1 VQVHNLTKA
10 IAQTAASAAAADA
23 TADIARSAEQAQA
36 LTQNF
41 LLSRKTTDIAAAQA
55 AAAAL
60 KRATATADSVVA
72 GVATAEWRVLQTGI
86 SGFIGALGAMIEV
99 IDAERQAIDQL
110 GRIGPIVGTVADALA
125 LHAAQIPEP
134 IRQLAA
140 LRLQSAVQGSRVAAA
155 RFMLARQPADQD
167 NAVQE
172 DARMTLALAQLTNG
186 LSTGS
191 TRLDDMIAFVNQ
203 RSFAFAAALQSA
215 IDATVARQTA
225 EQSLAAATHQLDS
238 ALRDLRHQSTVLREQ
253 SLRRQGVMVGTLRQT
268 LLGAS
273 LAAVVIGGV
282 LAWLI
287 ARSIVRPVTAMT
299 ATMQQLAVGNLDI
312 AVPAVGQHDEIGR
325 MALALDVF
333 RANAWQIR
341 ANDAAVKAREQAV
354 AAARRR
360 ELDAL
365 ANAFESNVLNVA
377 ASVSKTASEVQAV
390 SAQQLVAADAS
401 CNRAAIVASASH
413 QASADVESVAAATEE
428 LSASIR
434 EIANRSASAAEFV
447 EATTA
452 DAEIASRF
460 MAELQQTAQRI
471 GTVTQLIGA
480 IAGQTNLLSL
490 NAAIEA
496 ARAGEM
502 GKGFS
507 VVASEVKTLANRTA
521 QATREIQAQITTLQ
535 GDTAQVGGAIA
546 AMVTKIQNVSRLT
559 AAIATAVQQQGAAT
573 QAISHNL
580 HQFTSMTAEV
590 ADNIT
595 LVAQS
600 SDVAKSH
607 AEATWGASKTL
618 LEQADKL
625 SGETGR
631 FLTSIAAESA

>member
-1 VQVHNLTKA
+1 
-10 IAQTAASAAAADA
+10 
-23 TADIARSAEQAQA
+23 
-36 LTQNF
+36 
-41 LLSRKTTDIAAAQA
+41 
-55 AAAAL
+55 
-60 KRATATADSVVA
+60 
-72 GVATAEWRVLQTGI
+72 
-86 SGFIGALGAMIEV
+86 
-99 IDAERQAIDQL
+99 
-110 GRIGPIVGTVADALA
+110 
-125 LHAAQIPEP
+125 
-134 IRQLAA
+134 
-140 LRLQSAVQGSRVAAA
+140 
-155 RFMLARQPADQD
+155 
-167 NAVQE
+167 
-172 DARMTLALAQLTNG
+172 
-186 LSTGS
+186 
-191 TRLDDMIAFVNQ
+191 
-203 RSFAFAAALQSA
+203 
-215 IDATVARQTA
+215 
-225 EQSLAAATHQLDS
+225 
-238 ALRDLRHQSTVLREQ
+238 
-253 SLRRQGVMVGTLRQT
+253 
-268 LLGAS
+268 
-273 LAAVVIGGV
+273 
-282 LAWLI
+282 
-287 ARSIVRPVTAMT
+287 
-299 ATMQQLAVGNLDI
+299 
-312 AVPAVGQHDEIGR
+312 
-325 MALALDVF
+325 
-333 RANAWQIR
+333 
-341 ANDAAVKAREQAV
+341 
-354 AAARRR
+354 
-360 ELDAL
+360 
-365 ANAFESNVLNVA
+365 
-377 ASVSKTASEVQAV
+377 
-390 SAQQLVAADAS
+390 
-401 CNRAAIVASASH
+401 
-413 QASADVESVAAATEE
+413 
-428 LSASIR
+428 
-434 EIANRSASAAEFV
+434 
-447 EATTA
+447 
-452 DAEIASRF
+452 